1 MGGKE
6 EEAVGTH
13 QWDLNGVTFRSV
25 EADMCPCRV
34 STHNVKGCVGIGCV
48 GTHRLRRDKR
58 LNNVGAKPH
67 SCLNGNATISVDT
80 VMVIARTLHGS
91 SSTIRT
97 TKPLG
102 AREGM
107 VIQKEV
113 SVRGDT
119 NVGTKITLPTKARS
133 PMNQPNMMDIRKEGT
148 GGDSWHRSWNGQVQK
163 GVWRTEVNR
172 RSVAVVKPP
181 VSK

>member
-67 SCLNGNATISVDT
+67 SCLNGNVTISVDT
-80 VMVIARTLHGS
+80 VKAIARTLHGS
-91 SSTIRT
+91 SSTICT

-102 AREGM
+102 AWEGT

-113 SVRGDT
+113 SVWGDT
-119 NVGTKITLPTKARS
+119 NVGTKIALSTMAGSR
-133 PMNQPNMMDIRKEGT
+133 MNQPNMTDIRKERT
-148 GGDSWHRSWNGQVQK
+148 GGNSWQCSRNGQVQK
-163 GVWRTEVNR
+163 GVWCTEVNR

-181 VSK
+181 MSS